1 MEDSGWKQTYELQSN
16 FSEIV
21 RLVIT
26 WAVADKTML
35 TCLIEETLK
44 MITLRHSTS
53 DMKGVSKYLAFLS
66 APRTFNVID
75 YDVSKQSV
83 SMHVLFTGSW

>member
-21 RLVIT
+21 RLVIS

-44 MITLRHSTS
+44 MITLT
-53 DMKGVSKYLAFLS
+53 
-66 APRTFNVID
+66 
-75 YDVSKQSV
+75 
-83 SMHVLFTGSW
+83 